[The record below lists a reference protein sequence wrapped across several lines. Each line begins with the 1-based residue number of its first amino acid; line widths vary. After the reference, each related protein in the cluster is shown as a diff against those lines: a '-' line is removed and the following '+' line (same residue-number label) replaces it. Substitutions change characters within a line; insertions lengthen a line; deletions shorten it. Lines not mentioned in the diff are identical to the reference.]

1 MRQILILFILL
12 IPFLS
17 FGQKEQEETEEP
29 MTIVIVE
36 NTPEFPGGHEALTR
50 YIQNYVETAANKKAE
65 LIEGEVIV
73 SFWVETDGSITD
85 AKILRGLT
93 PELDSISIELM
104 KSMPKWSPA
113 TQRGKPI
120 RVKFSLPVR
129 FSSQAVMRND

>member
-17 FGQKEQEETEEP
+17 FGQKVQEETEEP

-50 YIQNYVETAANKKAE
+50 YIQNYVETAANNIAE

-85 AKILRGLT
+85 AKVLRGLT